1 MRQISTLRGRL
12 VAGSL
17 GVNALLLLALGAGLW
32 LTVRTVQSQEV
43 SSTLQLSAAQ
53 LAAAVDV
60 RGATV
65 LVPTDDAAAVTT
77 RGVFGWV
84 VDRQGVVQARIGG
97 VPAGL
102 PPLPVLGVLYDAH
115 LADGTPVRLYRRALS
130 ADSDVNAGGLSL
142 LVGLSLLPLERTA
155 ATISVILG
163 VSLPLALALAAG
175 AGWIVAGRALA
186 PLAAIAAQA
195 ERIDRQNLTERVALS
210 APPTEVGRLAATFN
224 AMLDR
229 LAAAFAHEQRFTA
242 DASHELRTP
251 LGLLKTQISLAL
263 SRPRSV
269 ATLTAMLRAM
279 DTDLNRLIRLVERML
294 LLARLDSDAHTP
306 GPVDLAGLL
315 AGLVARR
322 QESTGHDTVAMTWN
336 GPESAWVAGDGDHL
350 VQLFLNLLDNAVAW
364 TPAGGQVAVTLA
376 AADAGWTVTV
386 ADSGPGIAADH
397 LPHLFER
404 FYRVDPARAR
414 ATGGTGL
421 GLAIAQALAGEH
433 GGCITVTSTPG
444 FGSRF
449 MVWLPQLEP
458 NGTPKGATGSA

>member
-1 MRQISTLRGRL
+1 M
-12 VAGSL
+12 AGSL
-17 GVNALLLLALGAGLW
+17 LVNALLLFALGAGLW

-43 SSTLQLSAAQ
+43 NSTLQLSAAQ

-65 LVPTDDAAAVTT
+65 VVPTDDAAAVTT
-77 RGVFGWV
+77 RSVFGWV
-84 VDRQGVVQARIGG
+84 LDRQGAIQARIGG

-102 PPLPVLGVLYDAH
+102 PPLPPLGVLQDAH

-130 ADSDVNAGGLSL
+130 ADSDAGAGGLSL

-155 ATISVILG
+155 TTIGLILA

-186 PLAAIAAQA
+186 PLAAITAQA
-195 ERIDRQNLTERVALS
+195 GRIDRQNLAERVALHV
-210 APPTEVGRLAATFN
+210 PPAEVGRLAATFN

-229 LAAAFAHEQRFTA
+229 LAAAFAREQQFTA

-263 SRPRSV
+263 SRPRS
-269 ATLTAMLRAM
+269 ADALTTMLHAM
-279 DTDLNRLIRLVERML
+279 DADLDRLIRLVERML
-294 LLARLDSDAHTP
+294 LLARLDSAARPP
-306 GPVDLAGLL
+306 GPVDLVALL

-322 QESTGHDTVAMTWN
+322 QEHDAVTVSWA
-336 GPESAWVAGDGDHL
+336 GPGAAWVAGDGDHL
-350 VQLFLNLLDNAVAW
+350 VQLFLNLLDNALAW
-364 TPAGGQVAVTLA
+364 TPAGGQVVVTLA
-376 AADAGWTVTV
+376 AADAGWAVTV
-386 ADSGPGIAADH
+386 ADSGAGIAAEH

-414 ATGGTGL
+414 ATGGSGL
-421 GLAIAQALAGEH
+421 GLAIAQAIAGEH
-433 GGCITVTSTPG
+433 GGHITVSSTPG
-444 FGSRF
+444 VGSQVT
-449 MVWLPQLEP
+449 VWLPQSAKQAIQE
-458 NGTPKGATGSA
+458 GATDSV